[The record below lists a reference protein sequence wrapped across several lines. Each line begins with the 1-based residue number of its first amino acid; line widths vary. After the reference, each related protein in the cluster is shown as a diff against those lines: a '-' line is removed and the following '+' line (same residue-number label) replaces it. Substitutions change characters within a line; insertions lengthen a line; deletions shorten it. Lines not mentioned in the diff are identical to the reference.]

1 MLVVEDITVLEDL
14 EKESK
19 KKEALSQIKIQKLQE
34 DLNQVFFQLGQ
45 LKANEIRLKKQE
57 IFLNERLTSLE
68 EQEKTIAKEL
78 TDKYGKGSL
87 DIETGTFTPTE

>member
-1 MLVVEDITVLEDL
+1 MEYND
-14 EKESK
+14 
-19 KKEALSQIKIQKLQE
+19 KLFVGI
-34 DLNQVFFQLGQ
+34 DPGMNGAFW
-45 LKANEIRLKKQE
+45 LKKQE